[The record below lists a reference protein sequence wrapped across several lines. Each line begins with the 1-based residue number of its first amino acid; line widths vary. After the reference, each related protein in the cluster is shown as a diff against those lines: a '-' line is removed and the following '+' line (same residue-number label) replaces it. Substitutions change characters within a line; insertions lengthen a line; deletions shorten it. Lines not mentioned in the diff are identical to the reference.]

1 MQIIY
6 RKKHKVNINFLVI
19 NVLNMN
25 GVCAKLEG
33 AQKTFV

>member
-6 RKKHKVNINFLVI
+6 RKKHKVNISFLVI
-19 NVLNMN
+19 NMLNMN
-25 GVCAKLEG
+25 DVCAKLGG